1 MKSSTP
7 SFEVKAMRK
16 KPIWLALSL
25 LGLALGSCDPALP
38 SSSSSSPGSS
48 SETSK
53 VETSSSDSEPVS
65 VVSNELISESDGVRT
80 YKIVF
85 SDGTETVYSVKDGA
99 DEAKGPDGTYIVEVK
114 KTGTDGNVDT
124 YTIYLTN
131 GTTFTFTVTNGT
143 AAEPSDKVTVSFDAN
158 GGKLETTTIEVE
170 KGSTTELPIP
180 TRNGYTFL
188 GWYTEKRID
197 SACYNNTTPISGDVT
212 LIARWTPIGG
222 DWTTVQSYWV
232 SEMNSTYYSSLLSV
246 EQTYEYEGEFNDF
259 ILRLMFASNDPEG
272 SLIKEEFDAWFES
285 LPVLDDIKT
294 YVLTDYEEDLAA
306 FESNAG
312 LSPAYVDGFRA
323 ILDEGKAAQTIGE
336 LNAAKSR
343 LSNASIFIRQ
353 VTNAQTNLE
362 QGTAFYQTAKELLSS
377 ALSGYEGFPIDLRGF
392 AEVFRNVFQKLGW
405 NIFDTSALEG
415 EFESALESHNSSGS
429 LFEAVNRLSRYLCN
443 YLTAYQES
451 YYYLEG
457 IGSIIQPF
465 LNDYSDIPSSLPELR
480 DAYFAM
486 MEDFP
491 LVLAEVEQY
500 VGSLQTV
507 TVILDYP
514 FAPGVYPYGTSVF
527 VGSGETID
535 LANQIYI
542 FPGYELTGLYTDA
555 NCETLYNDG
564 SYVIDENAPTLY
576 VGYELVDESAAYDA
590 IKQFGYDYFPM
601 LEQWTVD
608 ERVESYRDQGLEAA
622 LEGLYQLANEHTDA
636 VNNYFWDAYDQYQS
650 ESGNYPDIDAS
661 AELQTLD
668 SLLGELG
675 AYLDNGASDLPSFKE
690 LYASLT
696 DALVNLAGLFIFD
709 SLNDP
714 NFDYSKQQSIEL
726 FENNFQALS
735 IDYPCDVSGQ
745 YSAFHDFILARYEEA
760 SDYWQ
765 IDELGSIADSF
776 LSLIGLS
783 SSSYHDVLN
792 AFIDGFHELNNR
804 FSWEAMSDRFNQ
816 IIVSLEELRDGHYTP
831 EEMFEAMYAA
841 AESALSIYEDAQS
854 AAGLDVSV
862 RQVFPFESVLITS
875 GSMVDSPI
883 PAFGDF
889 SAMEQY
895 AIPGYEISGIYADE
909 ALTELISDD
918 PIYEFGE
925 ILDKQTVYLTYEL
938 VDWKSAVP
946 ALQKAYEWLFGSAID
961 DLLEYGFA
969 TQEEVDSVV
978 ASLSSIESEQAYL
991 AAVDEFESF
1000 HLKTMGRQ
1008 MAAQVE
1014 YMVDQ
1019 AAAIYCYAPEMA
1031 EIEYYANLFLTISS
1045 TEDFY
1050 AAQEA
1055 TMNWFYA
1062 VYPSAN

>member
-99 DEAKGPDGTYIVEVK
+99 DGAKGPDGTYIVEVK
-114 KTGTDGNVDT
+114 KTGSEGNVDT

-170 KGSTTELPIP
+170 QGSTTELPIP

-212 LIARWTPIGG
+212 LIARWTPVGG

-232 SEMNSTYYSSLLSV
+232 SDMNSTYYSSLLSV
-246 EQTYEYEGEFNDF
+246 EQKYEYEGEFNDF

-272 SLIKEEFDAWFES
+272 SLIKEEFDAWLGS
-285 LPVLDDIKT
+285 LPVLDAIKT
-294 YVLTDYEEDLAA
+294 DVLTDYEEDLAD

-312 LSPAYVDGFRA
+312 LSPTYVDGFRA

-336 LNAAKSR
+336 LNAAMGR

-362 QGTAFYQTAKELLSS
+362 QGTAFYQTARELLSS

-392 AEVFRNVFQKLGW
+392 VEVFRNIFQKLG
-405 NIFDTSALEG
+405 NSIFDTSALEG
-415 EFESALESHNSSGS
+415 EFESALESYNSSGS
-429 LFEAVNRLSRYLCN
+429 LFEAVNQLSRYLCN
-443 YLTAYQES
+443 YLTACQES

-535 LANQIYI
+535 LANQIYS

-622 LEGLYQLANEHTDA
+622 IEGLYQLANEYIDA
-636 VNNYFWDAYDQYQS
+636 VSKYFWDAYNKYQS
-650 ESGNYPDIDAS
+650 ESGNYPDIDVS
-661 AELQTLD
+661 AELQTLE

-675 AYLDNGASDLPSFKE
+675 AYLENGTSNLPSFKE
-690 LYASLT
+690 LYESLM

-709 SLNDP
+709 SSNDP
-714 NFDYSKQQSIEL
+714 NFDSSKQQSIEL

-745 YSAFHDFILARYEEA
+745 YSAFHDFILARYEEV

-765 IDELGSIADSF
+765 IDELDSIADSF

-783 SSSYHDVLN
+783 SRSYHDVLN
-792 AFIDGFHELNNR
+792 AFVDGLKELNY
-804 FSWEAMSDRFNQ
+804 FSGEAMSDRFSQ
-816 IIVSLEELRDGHYTP
+816 IIVSLEQLREGHYTP

-841 AESALSIYEDAQS
+841 AESALSIYEDVQS
-854 AAGLDVSV
+854 AVGLDVSV

-875 GSMVDSPI
+875 G
-883 PAFGDF
+883 
-889 SAMEQY
+889 
-895 AIPGYEISGIYADE
+895 ISGIYADE
-909 ALTELISDD
+909 ALSELISDD

-946 ALQKAYEWLFGSAID
+946 ALQKAYDRLFGSAID
-961 DLLEYGFA
+961 DLLKYGFA

-1008 MAAQVE
+1008 MAAQLE
-1014 YMVDQ
+1014 YMIDQ